1 MRERD
6 QEIKRRRQRKAK
18 LVKLRTRFAAATTSA
33 EKQEIAGK
41 IRRVSIYAPLE
52 LA

>member
-18 LVKLRTRFAAATTSA
+18 LAKLRGKYAAATTAA
-33 EKQEIAGK
+33 EKQDIAAH
-41 IRRVSIYAPLE
+41 IHRVSIYATVE
-52 LA
+52 V